1 MPIPLLEPTFIPGFV
16 DPPPPSK
23 PAMFGSLPT
32 RHHSDTDV
40 CFAFSLTRT
49 LVITLGP
56 LGNPEK
62 SLHLENLNLI
72 TSAKSQS
79 ELWGWEAVIL
89 TTIVVFQKVWK
100 SLLPCLETCTQFLRH
115 SLKSY
120 GNATVFMRPLL
131 LLQPTGLTPETSQ
144 SMYSHLSCST
154 YFTLQF
160 ICPLACFPD
169 GTLSHYVLVIFAASG
184 GLLIKDC
191 GARKMNVI
199 C

>member
-1 MPIPLLEPTFIPGFV
+1 
-16 DPPPPSK
+16 
-23 PAMFGSLPT
+23 MFGSLPT
-32 RHHSDTDV
+32 WHHSDTDV

-79 ELWGWEAVIL
+79 KLWGWEAVIL

-131 LLQPTGLTPETSQ
+131 LLQPTDGADSWNFSVHVQPPLLQHLLYTTVYLFS
-144 SMYSHLSCST
+144 SMFSWRDSESLCLSNFCS
-154 YFTLQF
+154 L
-160 ICPLACFPD
+160 
-169 GTLSHYVLVIFAASG
+169 G